1 VLVTGSNSRWSL
13 GTNGLI
19 VGDNSDNN
27 SVTVTA
33 SAGLVSGFALIGT
46 DLSGSNTPGSNN
58 SVLVSSNGTWTNT
71 GDLTVGESGSGT
83 LTIASGGNVTATAVF
98 LANSNNS
105 IGTLNVGRLGM
116 NEAAGTLTLTDSNN
130 SIVFGSGSGSIN
142 FNQSN
147 TASLS
152 ANISGAG
159 SVNQLGSGTSIL
171 TGNNGYSGV
180 TLITNGTL
188 QVGNGS
194 TNGTLGSGTV
204 SNNASLVYN
213 RSDYAVAGNIIS
225 GSGSLTQSGSGTTAL
240 TGDSSYIGR
249 TIISSGA
256 LSIGYG
262 GTNGSI
268 GTNSV
273 YVASAASLILN
284 RSDVLSLFN
293 DVSGSGS
300 LVVLGGSTATLLG
313 NNSYG
318 STFVNG
324 TTLQVGTNSTNG
336 TLGTGNVVLTNYA
349 TLLVNRSDTVTI
361 SNTIIGQGY
370 LDVQGSGTSILT
382 ANNSYSK
389 FTTNGTSATLQ
400 IGTNGTTG
408 SLGSESVYND
418 GSLIFNRSDAVTVSN
433 TIQGSGSLTQK
444 GSGSLILTG
453 NNSYFGV
460 TAINSGALILNG
472 TNAGSGGITVSSA
485 RFGGTGFATNSAVS
499 MGSGTITPG
508 NGPSYGTLSVGSLT
522 MTGGTLNIFLGG
534 GSTSLLSLNGA
545 STLGG
550 VLNFTTNSTLTASS
564 YTFLTNST
572 GGFGGTTFA
581 STTNLPTGYQVV
593 YTTNSVYLQLI
604 SQLGPISTS
613 FSGTNAVITGGST
626 NFIVTVT
633 NSAPAGSG
641 NLVFTGT
648 NGINTTGSVGSTTV
662 TPQSA
667 TSVSNVFAYNGT
679 TVGSNQTGTV
689 TISSTNSV
697 PSNGTGTVTVNVYDH
712 AAGSLTN
719 SNISLY
725 AHVGYTSAL
734 TANVGISNS
743 NGYRVGLYT
752 TNTTNGAITIAGVTN
767 VAAGTSSNAIL
778 SIATGQGSGIYSNNI
793 SVVYGDSTNL
803 VGAISGVSTS
813 TLTAS
818 ALIYSGQSTW
828 TAGSGNWT
836 NFTNWSATGGTPGL
850 DGSLS
855 TNDTATF
862 GTGGGGTVTLN
873 TNAALNTLTFSNSSA
888 YNLAGS
894 GTISLVQGSN
904 TTSISTIQ
912 GSHTISNKLNLS
924 TNVTVTNAASTI
936 LTLATNVGGSGAIT
950 KSGSGTLALIAS
962 NSYSGGTILN
972 GGILAM
978 SNNAA
983 VGTGAITIA
992 SNSTI
997 AALASLN
1004 VTNNIAIAGSSTG
1017 TFDVGSGLNLIHAGI
1032 VSGNVLAKNGAGT
1045 LTLSNYNSYSGG
1057 TLLNFGVIAVGATN
1071 ALGTGS
1077 INVASGALLDFSI
1090 AGTGAITNTLLGS
1103 GTVVTTG
1110 VGTLTLGDNTTNFT
1124 GSIGADGAILR
1135 ITNTN
1140 SIGLATNL
1148 FITNSGTIRFSEAS
1162 ASNSVTNTITVQSNS
1177 SGVIEHG
1184 TGTGTLTLAGT
1195 LVKNAAT
1202 LTLRGTNTGFITITG
1217 GITGSAANSDLVYDS
1232 GNFNVNT
1239 SNSYNG
1245 PTYLINGAF
1254 VNANADYAIPT
1265 ANGRSAVYLDQTNTG
1280 ANWGSGSSTLSLGT
1294 NQTVA
1299 SLSGIASS
1307 RVNLGNSTL
1316 TIGTVSGNTTFAG
1329 TIYGVGGSLL
1339 KDGSSTVKLSGA
1351 NIYSGGTT
1359 ISSGAIIAGNTS
1371 ALGTGSLTLNGTGRL
1386 ILDSML
1392 TFGSFNWSSPNAYI
1406 GFTSLANGYYLN
1418 ATNDV
1423 TLSGATNYF
1432 DLTGLSSQLSATPTL
1447 LFAFGTNALT
1457 ASEFGIVGD
1466 QSASYYALTV
1476 SGNRLY
1482 VALATLLIPANET
1495 INFSKT
1501 NTYPSVTFVG
1511 PNSTLNVTPVGN
1523 LTISTNVTVSNSS
1536 TLNVDGILTVSNT
1549 VAVNTGSILS
1559 GIGTINANVVNSG
1572 YLTPVSLNS
1581 GLPGTMIVNGS
1592 VTLNP
1597 SGTLGI
1603 GIASSSQYSKL
1614 AVTGPIQLGGTL
1626 SIIPMGGYQLTFG
1639 QQFNIITA
1647 SSITGAFSSI
1657 IAPAGYRGRLLLEN
1671 NNTFGALLIA
1681 PASYTQV
1688 AQSQNQINVARALD
1702 TFISATSGDKLKVST
1717 ALDHLTTAQEYQM
1730 AFDEIGPRQYLTL
1743 STIAFNLAN
1752 AQNMELLQRLWSQR
1766 VAGSGF
1772 SMNGFAD
1779 NTPIWEGQGDGK
1791 DSSKDIL
1798 RPGPDNRW
1806 GMFADA
1812 NGIFAQANSGNMLP
1826 NYKAQSGGVTIGV
1839 SYRVNPK
1846 LSVGVYTGYEGTYAK
1861 YNSGSKLIDNSVRFG
1876 LFGTYGHQDGKGL
1889 FVDGLVG
1896 GGYNNYQVS
1905 RNISFP
1911 GINRTAKSSPGAGE
1925 FDSMVALGYDI
1936 KKGNFTYGPVASL
1949 QYTYFAATPFSETG
1963 AQSLNLSNS
1972 GWNTSSMLSSIG
1984 AHAAYNWQVN
1994 NSILVVPQ
2002 INLSWQ
2008 HEFMQNPYAINSSL
2022 GGANFSY
2029 LSSAPIRDFL
2039 YTGVGFT
2046 VVFANN
2052 WNTSFFYNA
2061 SVGNSDL
2068 SSQNIF
2074 WSLGFKF

>member
-1 VLVTGSNSRWSL
+1 V
-13 GTNGLI
+13 
-19 VGDNSDNN
+19 DN
-27 SVTVTA
+27 A
-33 SAGLVSGFALIGT
+33 
-46 DLSGSNTPGSNN
+46 
-58 SVLVSSNGTWTNT
+58 
-71 GDLTVGESGSGT
+71 
-83 LTIASGGNVTATAVF
+83 
-98 LANSNNS
+98 
-105 IGTLNVGRLGM
+105 
-116 NEAAGTLTLTDSNN
+116 
-130 SIVFGSGSGSIN
+130 
-142 FNQSN
+142 
-147 TASLS
+147 
-152 ANISGAG
+152 
-159 SVNQLGSGTSIL
+159 
-171 TGNNGYSGV
+171 
-180 TLITNGTL
+180 
-188 QVGNGS
+188 
-194 TNGTLGSGTV
+194 
-204 SNNASLVYN
+204 
-213 RSDYAVAGNIIS
+213 
-225 GSGSLTQSGSGTTAL
+225 
-240 TGDSSYIGR
+240 
-249 TIISSGA
+249 
-256 LSIGYG
+256 
-262 GTNGSI
+262 
-268 GTNSV
+268 
-273 YVASAASLILN
+273 
-284 RSDVLSLFN
+284 
-293 DVSGSGS
+293 
-300 LVVLGGSTATLLG
+300 
-313 NNSYG
+313 
-318 STFVNG
+318 
-324 TTLQVGTNSTNG
+324 TLQVGTNGING
-336 TLGTGNVVLTNYA
+336 TIGSGSVQLTNYA
-349 TLLVNRSDTVTI
+349 TLLVNRSGTMTF
-361 SNTIIGQGY
+361 SNTITGQGY
-370 LDVQGSGTSILT
+370 LDVEGSGTIVLT
-382 ANNSYSK
+382 ANNTYSE
-389 FTTNGTSATLQ
+389 FTTINNGALQ
-400 IGTNGTTG
+400 VGTNGTTG
-408 SLGSESVYND
+408 SLGSGLVDNSA
-418 GSLIFNRSDAVTVSN
+418 SLIFNRSDAVTVSN
-433 TIQGSGSLTQK
+433 TIQGTGSLTQK

-550 VLNFTTNSTLTASS
+550 VLNFTTNSAITAST

-593 YTTNSVYLQLI
+593 YTTNTVYLQLI

-679 TVGSNQTGTV
+679 NVGEGKTGTV

-697 PSNGTGTVTVNVYDH
+697 PNNGTGTVTVNVYDH

-719 SNISLY
+719 SNVSLY

-752 TNTTNGAITIAGVTN
+752 ANTTNGAITLAGVTN

-888 YNLAGS
+888 YTLAGS

-904 TTSISTIQ
+904 TPSIATIQ

-997 AALASLN
+997 AALANLSI
-1004 VTNNIAIAGSSTG
+1004 TNNIGIAGSSTG
-1017 TFDVGSGLNLIHAGI
+1017 TFDVGSGLDLIHTGL
-1032 VSGNVLAKNGAGT
+1032 VSGNVLAKTGSGT

-1057 TLLNFGVIAVGATN
+1057 TLLNVGVIAVGATN

-1077 INVASGALLDFSI
+1077 INIASGALLDFSL
-1090 AGTGAITNTLLGS
+1090 TSSGAINNTLLGS

-1110 VGTLTLGDNTTNFT
+1110 MGTLTLGDNTTNFT

-1140 SIGLATNL
+1140 SIGMATNL
-1148 FITNSGTIRFSEAS
+1148 FLTNSATIRFSEAAS
-1162 ASNSVTNTITVQSNS
+1162 SNSVTNTITVQSNS

-1195 LVKNAAT
+1195 LVKNAAI
-1202 LTLRGTNTGFITITG
+1202 LTLRGTNGQVMRITG
-1217 GITGSAANSDLVYDS
+1217 GVTGSSPNSDIVYD
-1232 GNFNVNT
+1232 GLTTYLEGANFF
-1239 SNSYNG
+1239 NG
-1245 PTYLINGAF
+1245 PNFLINGATL
-1254 VNANADYAIPT
+1254 NANSSDAIPT
-1265 ANGRSAVYLDQTNTG
+1265 ANGRSAVYLDQYTNG
-1280 ANWGSGSSTLSLGT
+1280 LPRGNGSSTLSLGT

-1316 TIGTVSGNTTFAG
+1316 TIGNASSSITNSFAGVISDAGTAKGRVIKDLASTQILSGNNTYT
-1329 TIYGVGGSLL
+1329 
-1339 KDGSSTVKLSGA
+1339 
-1351 NIYSGGTT
+1351 GGTT
-1359 ISSGAIIAGNTS
+1359 ISGGRLVTAAAT
-1371 ALGTGSLTLNGTGRL
+1371 ALGTGPVFLNSGTLAIQSTTLNINTLSWNTNASIAINTAGTFLNITNPINGLTLANGT
-1386 ILDSML
+1386 
-1392 TFGSFNWSSPNAYI
+1392 NNAFYN
-1406 GFTSLANGYYLN
+1406 FSLANAGMAANTQY
-1418 ATNDV
+1418 AV
-1423 TLSGATNYF
+1423 
-1432 DLTGLSSQLSATPTL
+1432 LSATNLTNSADFSTA
-1447 LFAFGTNALT
+1447 LFT
-1457 ASEFGIVGD
+1457 ADDVSNETFVIIDGI
-1466 QSASYYALTV
+1466 
-1476 SGNRLY
+1476 LY
-1482 VALATLLIPANET
+1482 VALIVQTPIPVVPAYPDFMNYAVTYNQKQVAGALNTWVANNPT
-1495 INFSKT
+1495 GDKT
-1501 NTYPSVTFVG
+1501 NVLSALKDLTNSPSQMQ
-1511 PNSTLNVTPVGN
+1511 S
-1523 LTISTNVTVSNSS
+1523 
-1536 TLNVDGILTVSNT
+1536 
-1549 VAVNTGSILS
+1549 
-1559 GIGTINANVVNSG
+1559 
-1572 YLTPVSLNS
+1572 
-1581 GLPGTMIVNGS
+1581 
-1592 VTLNP
+1592 
-1597 SGTLGI
+1597 
-1603 GIASSSQYSKL
+1603 
-1614 AVTGPIQLGGTL
+1614 
-1626 SIIPMGGYQLTFG
+1626 
-1639 QQFNIITA
+1639 
-1647 SSITGAFSSI
+1647 AFDQ
-1657 IAPAGYRGRLLLEN
+1657 IAP
-1671 NNTFGALLIA
+1671 TF
-1681 PASYTQV
+1681 Y
-1688 AQSQNQINVARALD
+1688 QS
-1702 TFISATSGDKLKVST
+1702 
-1717 ALDHLTTAQEYQM
+1717 
-1730 AFDEIGPRQYLTL
+1730 L

-1752 AQNMELLQRLWSQR
+1752 AQNMQLVQRLWNQR

-1826 NYKAQSGGVTIGV
+1826 NYNAQSGGVTAGV

-1846 LSVGVYTGYEGTYAK
+1846 ISVGVYTGYEGTYAK
-1861 YNSGSKLIDNSVRFG
+1861 YNAGSKLIDNSVRFG

-1905 RNISFP
+1905 RNISFS
-1911 GINRTAKSSPGAGE
+1911 GINRTANSSPGAGE
-1925 FDSMVALGYDI
+1925 FDSMIALGYDI
-1936 KKGNFTYGPVASL
+1936 KKGNFTYGPIASL
-1949 QYTYFAATPFSETG
+1949 QYTYFAAAPFSETG

-1994 NSILVVPQ
+1994 KSILVVPQ

-2022 GGANFSY
+2022 GGANFSN
-2029 LSSAPIRDFL
+2029 LSSAPIRDYL
-2039 YTGVGFT
+2039 YTGIGFT
-2046 VVFANN
+2046 VVLANN

-2068 SSQNIF
+2068 TSQNIF
-2074 WSLGFKF
+2074 WSFGFKF